1 MGRNNTIEIQS
12 FCLPAEKN
20 PGPMV
25 ERGEGRIEGWVEL
38 MVRLTP
44 SPVQI
49 LTIAV
54 SALMWSSLPLRGLW
68 WTPVILIDRF
78 RGGFQ
83 QPLLTASW
91 YPDWGRGKPLSLSP
105 SRLDRKQSQHTGLVS
120 DSLSQHLIQ
129 RVDGTPSASAF
140 TTWLFSKRTRKRRRS
155 FSYFLV
161 MWRENCAIA
170 FNI

>member
-25 ERGEGRIEGWVEL
+25 ECGEGRIEGWVEL

-91 YPDWGRGKPLSLSP
+91 YPDWGRGKPPSLSP
-105 SRLDRKQSQHTGLVS
+105 SRLDRKQLQHTGLVS

-129 RVDGTPSASAF
+129 RVDGTECFCLYHLAVLKENKKKEAIFFIFPCD
-140 TTWLFSKRTRKRRRS
+140 
-155 FSYFLV
+155 V
-161 MWRENCAIA
+161 ERELCNSI
-170 FNI
+170 